1 MRNGNVIRVSSG
13 NGPCKKFHIC
23 SPAPENYLVKV
34 VGVDR
39 ILKNDIRRIKQGKTA
54 YYRSNKHNSRL
65 LHSHLLGKR
74 KQKSK
79 SKGYEH
85 AEPV

>member
-1 MRNGNVIRVSSG
+1 MINEKVIKANAGSR
-13 NGPCKKFHIC
+13 PCKKFEIC

-39 ILKNDIRRIKQGKTA
+39 VLENDNRRIKQGKTA
-54 YYRSNKHNSRL
+54 YYRANKYSSRNF
-65 LHSHLLGKR
+65 HSHLLGKR

-79 SKGYEH
+79 KRGHEH